1 MWEDGGISR
10 GYGFVR
16 FGDEDEMRRAKY
28 EMQGSK
34 GLGLKAIRC
43 SIANPKGKNNETST
57 PTTTE
62 TTTTADPYSQP
73 WSQQYDSSSY
83 QYYQQYYNY
92 YGYYPQYNYYQQ
104 NATTQQPYTTT
115 TSNQYTTANQYVD
128 PSTYQ
133 LVEQPVSHYYVM
145 ETDNQTTNDHLF
157 EDPNPPQ
164 DYDALNEIFFVE
176 RSGILNEVLGSHW
189 QPLQFMS
196 SKDTDEVEE
205 VDGSLLTT

>member
-1 MWEDGGISR
+1 MAFQQAFVSFYRPSHSLFVGDLDASVTDDKLEDFFSSRYHSVKGAKIMWEDGGISR

-57 PTTTE
+57 PATTTE

-92 YGYYPQYNYYQQ
+92 YGYYP
-104 NATTQQPYTTT
+104 
-115 TSNQYTTANQYVD
+115 
-128 PSTYQ
+128 
-133 LVEQPVSHYYVM
+133 VSRTLHR
-145 ETDNQTTNDHLF
+145 H
-157 EDPNPPQ
+157 
-164 DYDALNEIFFVE
+164 
-176 RSGILNEVLGSHW
+176 S
-189 QPLQFMS
+189 
-196 SKDTDEVEE
+196 
-205 VDGSLLTT
+205 